1 MKMKF
6 NGLLLAFLLCIGVS
20 CTEESQDPSVYEV
33 NQNAVQVEDALLQ
46 VVNEHRTSLGFNA
59 LDFSPVAY
67 EYANA
72 HNDYMIAKG
81 DLSHDHFSSRASNI
95 ASETNAEYV
104 SENVAKDY
112 PSAQKAFEGWLNSP
126 NHRKTMEGEFTHTA
140 VSVKV
145 DDAGNY
151 FYTQLF
157 YR

>member
-20 CTEESQDPSVYEV
+20 CTEESQDQSVYEV

-95 ASETNAEYV
+95 ASATNAEYV

>member
-20 CTEESQDPSVYEV
+20 CTEESQEQSVYEV

-59 LDFSPVAY
+59 LEFSSVAY

-112 PSAQKAFEGWLNSP
+112 SSAQEAFEGWLNSP

>member
-6 NGLLLAFLLCIGVS
+6 NGLLLAFLLCIGAS
-20 CTEESQDPSVYEV
+20 CTEESQEETLYEV
-33 NQNAVQVEDALLQ
+33 NRNAVQVEDALLQ

-59 LDFSPVAY
+59 LEFSAVAY

-81 DLSHDHFSSRASNI
+81 SLSHDHFSSRASNI
-95 ASETNAEYV
+95 ASETNAEFV

-112 PSAQKAFEGWLNSP
+112 PSAQQAFEGWLNSP

-145 DDAGNY
+145 DESGNY
-151 FYTQLF
+151 YYTQLF

>member
-1 MKMKF
+1 M
-6 NGLLLAFLLCIGVS
+6 LAFLLCIGVS
-20 CTEESQDPSVYEV
+20 CTEETQDQSVYEV

-46 VVNEHRTSLGFNA
+46 VVNEHRNTLGINA
-59 LDFSPVAY
+59 LEFSAVAY

-112 PSAQKAFEGWLNSP
+112 TSAQKAFEGWLNSP

-140 VSVKV
+140 VSVKI
-145 DDAGNY
+145 DEAGNY
-151 FYTQLF
+151 YYTQLF
-157 YR
+157 FR

>member
-20 CTEESQDPSVYEV
+20 CTEESQDQSVYEV

>member
-6 NGLLLAFLLCIGVS
+6 NGLLLAFLLCIVVS
-20 CTEESQDPSVYEV
+20 CTEETQGETLYEV
-33 NQNAVQVEDALLQ
+33 NQNAIQVEEALLE
-46 VVNEHRTSLGFNA
+46 VVNQHRISLGFNA
-59 LDFSPVAY
+59 LEFSPVAY

-81 DLSHDHFSSRASNI
+81 GLSHDHFSSRASNI
-95 ASETNAEYV
+95 ASETNAEHV

-112 PSAQKAFEGWLNSP
+112 PNAQMAFEGWLNSP
-126 NHRKTMEGEFTHTA
+126 NHKKTMEGEFTHTA

-145 DDAGNY
+145 DDSGKY
-151 FYTQLF
+151 YYTQLF